1 MVNSTLLESMC
12 FKQYFFCFVFAALKL
27 VPNPF
32 ITISIYK
39 FDKISIVIYPLQR
52 WTTSKQMSYEGG
64 FQGRTN
70 KLVDGC
76 YSFWQG
82 GALPLIHM
90 ILTEEGMR

>member
-1 MVNSTLLESMC
+1 M
-12 FKQYFFCFVFAALKL
+12 
-27 VPNPF
+27 
-32 ITISIYK
+32 
-39 FDKISIVIYPLQR
+39 R
-52 WTTSKQMSYEGG
+52 YEGG

-90 ILTEEGMR
+90 VLAQGKYIAFRNFKKGLSAICGLMNFNIL

>member
-1 MVNSTLLESMC
+1 M
-12 FKQYFFCFVFAALKL
+12 
-27 VPNPF
+27 
-32 ITISIYK
+32 
-39 FDKISIVIYPLQR
+39 R
-52 WTTSKQMSYEGG
+52 YEGG

-90 ILTEEGMR
+90 VLAQGKYIGFRIFKDYLLSVNLCTINLTYFIMNLRSNVPYETYEI

>member
-1 MVNSTLLESMC
+1 M
-12 FKQYFFCFVFAALKL
+12 
-27 VPNPF
+27 
-32 ITISIYK
+32 
-39 FDKISIVIYPLQR
+39 R
-52 WTTSKQMSYEGG
+52 YEGG

-90 ILTEEGMR
+90 VLAQGKYTGFRILKDYLLSVDLCTCTLIYFNMNLRSNVPYESYEI

>member
-1 MVNSTLLESMC
+1 M
-12 FKQYFFCFVFAALKL
+12 
-27 VPNPF
+27 
-32 ITISIYK
+32 
-39 FDKISIVIYPLQR
+39 R
-52 WTTSKQMSYEGG
+52 YEGG

-90 ILTEEGMR
+90 VLAQGKYIGFRILKDYLLSVDLCTCTLTYFNITSDPMYHMKHMRFDCRTQ

>member
-1 MVNSTLLESMC
+1 M
-12 FKQYFFCFVFAALKL
+12 
-27 VPNPF
+27 
-32 ITISIYK
+32 
-39 FDKISIVIYPLQR
+39 R
-52 WTTSKQMSYEGG
+52 YEGG

-90 ILTEEGMR
+90 VLAQGKEWSFSIKNFLNIKIQTRVEIKTVSSISVQFIC